1 MKTCRARKVLA
12 TKRRGSSW
20 PVVVETDNGRYLTK
34 LSGAG
39 HGVSAL
45 VAEVIVAA
53 LADRI
58 GLRVPGRVLVALDAG
73 VEREDRDAELAQLLD
88 SSSGL
93 NLGFEWVEGARDL
106 RREDLVHVSRDE
118 ASAIAWLDWLVVNP
132 DRTWR
137 SPNLLL
143 RKGALFLID
152 HGSALP
158 FHYAWSAVTEDTPR
172 RPLVDLSSHALDAR
186 ATALEEW
193 DALLA
198 DVLDRETLR
207 EAVREVPDTFL
218 GALLPPSAGADAIL
232 RRREAYTAFLWKR
245 LKPPRP
251 FSQGILLD
259 DRGTPRSRAVQ

>member
-1 MKTCRARKVLA
+1 MKTCRARRVLA
-12 TKRRGSSW
+12 TKKHGSSW
-20 PVVVETDNGRYLTK
+20 PVLVETDDGRYLTK

-39 HGVSAL
+39 HGTSAL

-58 GLRVPGRVLVALDAG
+58 GLRVPRRVLVSLDED

-88 SSSGL
+88 ASSGL
-93 NLGFEWVEGARDL
+93 NLGFEWVEGARDF
-106 RREDLVHVSRDE
+106 RREDLAHVSRDE
-118 ASAIAWLDWLVVNP
+118 ASAVVWLDWLVANP

-143 RKGALFLID
+143 RKGELFLID
-152 HGSALP
+152 HGSALR
-158 FHYAWSAVTEDTPR
+158 FHHDWTAVTEDTPR
-172 RPLVDLSSHALDAR
+172 RPLLDLSSHALAAR
-186 ATALEEW
+186 ATALAEW

-198 DVLDRETLR
+198 GDLDRETLR
-207 EAVREVPDTFL
+207 EAVSEVPEAFL
-218 GALLPPSAGADAIL
+218 RAVLPSRADAAAGA

-251 FSQGILLD
+251 FSPGLL
-259 DRGTPRSRAVQ
+259 AA